1 MAPDG
6 ALTGFRPHQR
16 AFRWKRQHRDL
27 VEMPYR
33 FGKATAG
40 FGWLLLLVGV
50 GYLALGFRGA
60 LGGIPGSLP
69 RMLLIRALAAS

>member
-1 MAPDG
+1 
-6 ALTGFRPHQR
+6 
-16 AFRWKRQHRDL
+16 
-27 VEMPYR
+27 MPYR

-69 RMLLIRALAAS
+69 RMLVGLIAVVVGSSIVRWARRAR

>member
-1 MAPDG
+1 
-6 ALTGFRPHQR
+6 
-16 AFRWKRQHRDL
+16 
-27 VEMPYR
+27 MPYR

-40 FGWLLLLVGV
+40 FGWLLLLVGI

-69 RMLLIRALAAS
+69 RMLVGLIAVVVGSSIVRWARRAR